1 MTLLR
6 SLLDDLVEKRLWPIA
21 LLLAITAVAVPVVL
35 GRSGAGARAA
45 SAPPATA
52 AADGAAAATP
62 AVEIVGPAATR
73 GRSGPVR
80 DPFRR
85 STKPAPKTTAHGAAR
100 ATKIAAPA
108 SGSVSTG
115 AESDATATVT
125 PTHAAPVAATP
136 TDGATATA
144 TPTDGAPVAATPA
157 AGDAPAA
164 SVYRARVRWGHDE
177 HAAVSGLSRLQPLGG
192 SPSPAL
198 LYLGTTRS
206 GARAVFLLGPNA
218 SAEGDGTCAEKTC
231 RVIRL
236 TAGDTTVV
244 TVQGAD
250 GATPRR
256 FALVVDAIARQP
268 ARDEAAA
275 RKLRARVDRGGRD
288 VLREIIKDPATAAAI
303 GRFRFDRTL
312 GAVVATTAP

>member
-6 SLLDDLVEKRLWPIA
+6 SLFDDLVEKRLWPIA

-35 GRSGAGARAA
+35 GRSGAGAGA
-45 SAPPATA
+45 SSPPPATA

-62 AVEIVGPAATR
+62 AVEIVGPAAVR

-85 STKPAPKTTAHGAAR
+85 SAKAAATPTSHAAAR
-100 ATKIAAPA
+100 TKKSAPA
-108 SGSVSTG
+108 SDSASTG
-115 AESDATATVT
+115 AEADSATAA
-125 PTHAAPVAATP
+125 PTS
-136 TDGATATA
+136 DG
-144 TPTDGAPVAATPA
+144 GPVAATPA
-157 AGDAPAA
+157 AGDTPAA
-164 SVYRARVRWGHDE
+164 SVYRTRVRWGRNE
-177 HAAVSGLSRLQPLGG
+177 YAAVSGLSRLQPLGG
-192 SPSPAL
+192 SPNPAL

-218 SAEGDGTCAEKTC
+218 SAEGDGACAEKTC

-236 TAGDTTVV
+236 KAADTTVV

-268 ARDEAAA
+268 ARNEATA
-275 RKLRARVDRGGRD
+275 RKLRARVDRDGRD
-288 VLREIIKDPATAAAI
+288 VLREIIKDSATAAAI
-303 GRFRFDRTL
+303 GQFRFDRTL

>member
-6 SLLDDLVEKRLWPIA
+6 SLFDDLVEKRLWPIA

-35 GRSGAGARAA
+35 GRSGAGAGAA

-62 AVEIVGPAATR
+62 AVEIVGPAAVR

-85 STKPAPKTTAHGAAR
+85 SVKAAAKRTSHGAGR
-100 ATKIAAPA
+100 TKKSAPA
-108 SGSVSTG
+108 SSSASTG
-115 AESDATATVT
+115 AGADATAI
-125 PTHAAPVAATP
+125 ATP
-136 TDGATATA
+136 TDG
-144 TPTDGAPVAATPA
+144 GPVAATPA

-164 SVYRARVRWGHDE
+164 SVYRARVRWGRDE

-192 SPSPAL
+192 SPNPAL

-236 TAGDTTVV
+236 KPGDTTVV
-244 TVQGAD
+244 TVQDAD

-268 ARDEAAA
+268 ARNAAAA
-275 RKLRARVDRGGRD
+275 RKLRARVDRDGRD
-288 VLREIIKDPATAAAI
+288 VLREIIKDSATAAAI
-303 GRFRFDRTL
+303 GQFRFDRTL